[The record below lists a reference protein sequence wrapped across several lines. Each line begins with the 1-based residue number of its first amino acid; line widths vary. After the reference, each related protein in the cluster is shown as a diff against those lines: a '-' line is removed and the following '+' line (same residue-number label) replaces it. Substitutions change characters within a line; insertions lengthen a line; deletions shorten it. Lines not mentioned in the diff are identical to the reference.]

1 MLRHVQ
7 HHGGAAHLNRR
18 QILLAATALAL
29 TPAAAATAAV
39 PASPRLNLTTTRL
52 WLHEVTLSE
61 TRVLQSFAF
70 DNTNRRLYTA
80 QLTQGGR
87 TLTGETAPVTG
98 AERSRNGDLC
108 ITRLDW
114 TGTVTGRMYLK
125 GFGHGVSIAAE
136 PVGTSTYLW
145 TETDAVPDSEDNG
158 YGTRVARFRFT
169 DGAVLTTGSTQL
181 VRFDPVPGSDH
192 NTVAL
197 DPANSRIA
205 HRRRVAGAWTYALH
219 DLATFKAGVF
229 EPLATITQPAVL
241 TGPTFQGYATLGRHL
256 YTLDGTSFGD
266 VHLTAVDWNTGAVL
280 DRQLTGAGQELFY
293 REPEGMA
300 IQLPDATSPARL
312 HFGLA
317 SEKSLTETDK
327 KASFYYTDTT
337 TTV

>member
-1 MLRHVQ
+1 M
-7 HHGGAAHLNRR
+7 NRR

-39 PASPRLNLTTTRL
+39 PASPRLNLTTTKP

-87 TLTGETAPVTG
+87 TLTGETAPVSG

-145 TETDAVPDSEDNG
+145 TETDAIPDSEDNG

-181 VRFDPVPGSDH
+181 VRFDPAPGSDH

-197 DPANSRIA
+197 DPAGSRIA
-205 HRRRVAGAWTYALH
+205 HRSRAAGTWTYTLH
-219 DLATFKAGVF
+219 DLTTFKAGIF
-229 EPLATITQPAVL
+229 TPLAAITQPTVL

-317 SEKSLTETDK
+317 SERSLTETDK

-337 TTV
+337 V